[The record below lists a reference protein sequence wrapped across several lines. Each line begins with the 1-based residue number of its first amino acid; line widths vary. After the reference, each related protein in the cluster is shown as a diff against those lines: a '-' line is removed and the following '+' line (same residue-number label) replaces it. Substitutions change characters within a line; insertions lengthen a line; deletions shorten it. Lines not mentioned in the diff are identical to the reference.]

1 MKITKKIGVTNK
13 NPNFSM
19 IFMIFKC
26 QFLHSEWSNLYD
38 FWNLSY
44 FLVKESDFGIYF
56 IVAILVKK
64 SKIYFY
70 KSFDLYL
77 FILLIIAVFELVE
90 SAPCRSVINKISE
103 NIENIENI

>member
-1 MKITKKIGVTNK
+1 MKIIEKLGFYYVT
-13 NPNFSM
+13 PIFLV

-56 IVAILVKK
+56 IVAVLVKK
-64 SKIYFY
+64 SKIYFFTNHLIY
-70 KSFDLYL
+70 TYLYY
-77 FILLIIAVFELVE
+77 
-90 SAPCRSVINKISE
+90 
-103 NIENIENI
+103 